1 MTIFSS
7 KKPSNN
13 NKDLS
18 SNSTAQQQQQQQQSS
33 SNISR
38 ARLSRDDDNPNNIQ
52 VNSTEDSNLV
62 CENNLPSS
70 SSTTNAILTTT
81 AAPASKRKSH
91 YYHQT
96 TVKQARRRGAS
107 VGEKLI
113 SNASI
118 TNVTSNSP
126 SSSLSIENNLT
137 SISNTNELLTQT
149 STPTPSLT
157 TVTHDEQC
165 NSEDEYEQTS
175 VKYDTNNLN
184 ELEMRFARAL
194 KEKKGFVIKAV
205 QEDGAC
211 LFRAVSDQVFGDE
224 EMHATVRQN
233 CMDYI
238 VKNADFFRSYI
249 TEDFDHYVNRKRR
262 QNCHGNHIEMIALS
276 ELYNRPIEVYEYSI
290 EPINIVHGM
299 YKTDNE
305 PIRLSYHCGVHYNSI
320 IDPWRPTAGH
330 GLGLPDLQPGRAQE
344 SLIRTALRQ
353 SEENNEPIRLSY
365 HCGVHYNSII
375 DPWRPTAGHG
385 LGLPDLQPGRAQ
397 ESLIRTALRQS
408 EESHIERAML
418 DDKIAAT
425 DWEATQD
432 QLIQQVARESY
443 LQWLCDSNQQH
454 KDNKMMP
461 SSSSSPTSAT
471 THERTANSNHGSS
484 PRNLLP
490 LRLDERKDCEFAL
503 PFNYECDPSSKPK
516 LTDDDDDDSLMR
528 QVLAI
533 SQIEYV
539 ETLKKQQ
546 KPPKSDDSDGP
557 SSSSD
562 THLL

>member
-1 MTIFSS
+1 M
-7 KKPSNN
+7 SNYVFI
-13 NKDLS
+13 
-18 SNSTAQQQQQQQQSS
+18 A
-33 SNISR
+33 
-38 ARLSRDDDNPNNIQ
+38 
-52 VNSTEDSNLV
+52 
-62 CENNLPSS
+62 
-70 SSTTNAILTTT
+70 
-81 AAPASKRKSH
+81 
-91 YYHQT
+91 
-96 TVKQARRRGAS
+96 
-107 VGEKLI
+107 
-113 SNASI
+113 
-118 TNVTSNSP
+118 
-126 SSSLSIENNLT
+126 
-137 SISNTNELLTQT
+137 
-149 STPTPSLT
+149 
-157 TVTHDEQC
+157 
-165 NSEDEYEQTS
+165 
-175 VKYDTNNLN
+175 
-184 ELEMRFARAL
+184 
-194 KEKKGFVIKAV
+194 
-205 QEDGAC
+205 
-211 LFRAVSDQVFGDE
+211 DQVFGDE

-299 YKTDNE
+299 YKTD
-305 PIRLSYHCGVHYNSI
+305 
-320 IDPWRPTAGH
+320 
-330 GLGLPDLQPGRAQE
+330 
-344 SLIRTALRQ
+344 
-353 SEENNEPIRLSY
+353 NEPIRLSY

>member
-353 SEENNEPIRLSY
+353 SEE
-365 HCGVHYNSII
+365 
-375 DPWRPTAGHG
+375 
-385 LGLPDLQPGRAQ
+385 
-397 ESLIRTALRQS
+397 
-408 EESHIERAML
+408 SHIERAML

>member
-7 KKPSNN
+7 KKPSNS

-18 SNSTAQQQQQQQQSS
+18 SNSTNQQQQQQSS
-33 SNISR
+33 SSNISR
-38 ARLSRDDDNPNNIQ
+38 TRLSRDDENTNNIIQ
-52 VNSTEDSNLV
+52 TNSSEESNLV
-62 CENNLPSS
+62 CENNLPSTS
-70 SSTTNAILTTT
+70 SLTTNTILTTITT
-81 AAPASKRKSH
+81 APVSKRKSH
-91 YYHQT
+91 YHHQT
-96 TVKQARRRGAS
+96 TVKQARRRGGS

-113 SNASI
+113 SNSSV
-118 TNVTSNSP
+118 TNVTCNSSP
-126 SSSLSIENNLT
+126 STSLTNENNI
-137 SISNTNELLTQT
+137 SSNTNSNEHLTQPST
-149 STPTPSLT
+149 STSSLT
-157 TVTHDEQC
+157 TVNNDEQC
-165 NSEDEYEQTS
+165 NSEDEYEQTAP
-175 VKYDTNNLN
+175 KYDRNNLTD
-184 ELEMRFARAL
+184 LEMRFARAL
-194 KEKKGFVIKAV
+194 KEKKGFVIKPV

-238 VKNADFFRSYI
+238 VKNADFFGPYI
-249 TEDFDHYVNRKRR
+249 TEDFDHYITRKRL
-262 QNCHGNHIEMIALS
+262 QHCHGNHIEMIALS
-276 ELYNRPIEVYEYSI
+276 EIYNRPIEVKNADFFGPYITEDFDHYITRKRLQHCHGNHIEMIALSEIYNRPIEVYEYSI

-305 PIRLSYHCGVHYNSI
+305 PIRLSYHCSVHYNSI

-330 GLGLPDLQPGRAQE
+330 GLGFPDLEPGRAQE
-344 SLIRTALRQ
+344 TLIRSA
-353 SEENNEPIRLSY
+353 
-365 HCGVHYNSII
+365 V
-375 DPWRPTAGHG
+375 
-385 LGLPDLQPGRAQ
+385 
-397 ESLIRTALRQS
+397 RQS

-432 QLIQQVARESY
+432 ELIQQVARESY
-443 LQWLCDSNQQH
+443 LQWLCDTKQQH
-454 KDNKMMP
+454 KDNKTMP
-461 SSSSSPTSAT
+461 SSSSSPTST
-471 THERTANSNHGSS
+471 TTSERALHNNHASS
-484 PRNLLP
+484 PKNLLP

-503 PFNYECDPSSKPK
+503 PFNYECDASSNPD
-516 LTDDDDDDSLMR
+516 LDDDDSYLR

-546 KPPKSDDSDGP
+546 QPPKSDDPDGP

>member
-7 KKPSNN
+7 KKPSNT

-18 SNSTAQQQQQQQQSS
+18 SNSTTQQQQQQQSS

-38 ARLSRDDDNPNNIQ
+38 TRLSRDDDNTNNIQ
-52 VNSTEDSNLV
+52 TNSNDESNLV

-70 SSTTNAILTTT
+70 SLTTNTILTTT
-81 AAPASKRKSH
+81 TAPVSKRKSH
-91 YYHQT
+91 YHHQT
-96 TVKQARRRGAS
+96 TVKQARRRGNS

-113 SNASI
+113 SNSSV
-118 TNVTSNSP
+118 TNVTGNSP
-126 SSSLSIENNLT
+126 SSSLTIENNLT
-137 SISNTNELLTQT
+137 SNTNSNEHLTQT
-149 STPTPSLT
+149 STSTSSLT
-157 TVTHDEQC
+157 TVNNDEQC
-165 NSEDEYEQTS
+165 NSEDEYEQTT
-175 VKYDTNNLN
+175 VKYDRNNLN

-249 TEDFDHYVNRKRR
+249 TEDFDHYVTRKRR
-262 QNCHGNHIEMIALS
+262 QHCHGNHIEMIALS

-330 GLGLPDLQPGRAQE
+330 GLGFPDLEPGRAQE
-344 SLIRTALRQ
+344 A
-353 SEENNEPIRLSY
+353 
-365 HCGVHYNSII
+365 
-375 DPWRPTAGHG
+375 
-385 LGLPDLQPGRAQ
+385 
-397 ESLIRTALRQS
+397 LIRTALRQS

-425 DWEATQD
+425 DWEATQEE
-432 QLIQQVARESY
+432 LIQQVARESY
-443 LQWLCDSNQQH
+443 LQWLCDTNQQH
-454 KDNKMMP
+454 KDNKTMP

-471 THERTANSNHGSS
+471 TYERTSNSNHGSS

-503 PFNYECDPSSKPK
+503 PFNYECDPSSNPD
-516 LTDDDDDDSLMR
+516 LDDDDDSLMR

-546 KPPKSDDSDGP
+546 KPPKSDDPDEP

-562 THLL
+562 TRLL

>member
-7 KKPSNN
+7 KKSSNN
-13 NKDLS
+13 SKDLS
-18 SNSTAQQQQQQQQSS
+18 SNSTNQQQQQQQTS

-38 ARLSRDDDNPNNIQ
+38 ARLSRDDENSPSIQ
-52 VNSTEDSNLV
+52 TNSNEESNLV
-62 CENNLPSS
+62 CESNLPSS
-70 SSTTNAILTTT
+70 SSLPSNSNLPSTTIST
-81 AAPASKRKSH
+81 SKRKSH
-91 YYHQT
+91 YHHQT
-96 TVKQARRRGAS
+96 TVKQARRRRGS
-107 VGEKLI
+107 VGDKLHPN
-113 SNASI
+113 SS
-118 TNVTSNSP
+118 TGGTSP
-126 SSSLSIENNLT
+126 STNLNLENNLN
-137 SISNTNELLTQT
+137 SNTNTNEHLTTSPT
-149 STPTPSLT
+149 STLSLT
-157 TVTHDEQC
+157 TVNYDEQC
-165 NSEDEYEQTS
+165 NSEDEYEQTTTTTL
-175 VKYDTNNLN
+175 KYDQKNLS
-184 ELEMRFARAL
+184 ELEMRFACAL
-194 KEKKGFVIKAV
+194 KEKKGFVIKPV

-249 TEDFDHYVNRKRR
+249 TEDFDHYVSRKRR
-262 QNCHGNHIEMIALS
+262 QHCHGNHIEMIALS
-276 ELYNRPIEVYEYSI
+276 ELYNRPIEVYEYSM

-330 GLGLPDLQPGRAQE
+330 GLGFPDLEPGRAQE
-344 SLIRTALRQ
+344 T
-353 SEENNEPIRLSY
+353 
-365 HCGVHYNSII
+365 
-375 DPWRPTAGHG
+375 
-385 LGLPDLQPGRAQ
+385 
-397 ESLIRTALRQS
+397 LIRTALRQS

-432 QLIQQVARESY
+432 ELIQQVARESY
-443 LQWLCDSNQQH
+443 LQWLCDS
-454 KDNKMMP
+454 KDNKSMP

-471 THERTANSNHGSS
+471 TSERASNSNHGSS
-484 PRNLLP
+484 PKNLLP

-503 PFNYECDPSSKPK
+503 PFNYECGASTNPNI
-516 LTDDDDDDSLMR
+516 DDDDEDAIMR

-539 ETLKKQQ
+539 ENLRKQQ
-546 KPPKSDDSDGP
+546 QPPKSDDPNGP

-562 THLL
+562 AHLL

>member
-1 MTIFSS
+1 MTIFYSE
-7 KKPSNN
+7 KPSNN

-18 SNSTAQQQQQQQQSS
+18 SNSTNQQQQQSS
-33 SNISR
+33 ANISR
-38 ARLSRDDDNPNNIQ
+38 TRISRDDDNTNNIQ
-52 VNSTEDSNLV
+52 TNSTEESNLG
-62 CENNLPSS
+62 CENNLPST
-70 SSTTNAILTTT
+70 SSTTNTMLTTT
-81 AAPASKRKSH
+81 TAPTSKRKSH
-91 YYHQT
+91 YHHQT
-96 TVKQARRRGAS
+96 TVKQARRRGGS

-113 SNASI
+113 SNSSI
-118 TNVTSNSP
+118 TNVVCNSP
-126 SSSLSIENNLT
+126 SSSLTNENT
-137 SISNTNELLTQT
+137 ISSNTNSNEHIITQAST
-149 STPTPSLT
+149 SASSLT
-157 TVTHDEQC
+157 TVNNDEQC
-165 NSEDEYEQTS
+165 NSEDEYEQAT
-175 VKYDTNNLN
+175 VKYDRSNLN

-249 TEDFDHYVNRKRR
+249 TEDFDHYVSRKRR
-262 QNCHGNHIEMIALS
+262 QHCHGNHIEMIALS

-330 GLGLPDLQPGRAQE
+330 GLGFPDLEPGRAQE
-344 SLIRTALRQ
+344 TLIRSA
-353 SEENNEPIRLSY
+353 
-365 HCGVHYNSII
+365 V
-375 DPWRPTAGHG
+375 
-385 LGLPDLQPGRAQ
+385 
-397 ESLIRTALRQS
+397 RQS

-425 DWEATQD
+425 DWEATQEE
-432 QLIQQVARESY
+432 LIQQVARESY
-443 LQWLCDSNQQH
+443 LQWLCDTKQQH
-454 KDNKMMP
+454 KDNKTMP
-461 SSSSSPTSAT
+461 SSSSSPISAT
-471 THERTANSNHGSS
+471 TSDRASNNNHGS

-490 LRLDERKDCEFAL
+490 LKLDERKDCEFAL
-503 PFNYECDPSSKPK
+503 PFNYECDASSNAD
-516 LTDDDDDDSLMR
+516 LDDDDSIMR

-539 ETLKKQQ
+539 ETLRKHQQ
-546 KPPKSDDSDGP
+546 PPKSDDPDGP
-557 SSSSD
+557 SSSSTSD

>member
-18 SNSTAQQQQQQQQSS
+18 SNSTNQQQQQQQQQQSS

-38 ARLSRDDDNPNNIQ
+38 ARLSRDDDNSPNIQ
-52 VNSTEDSNLV
+52 NNSNEESNLV
-62 CENNLPSS
+62 GENNLPSS
-70 SSTTNAILTTT
+70 SSTTNTILTTT
-81 AAPASKRKSH
+81 TAPTSKRKSH
-91 YYHQT
+91 YHHHQT
-96 TVKQARRRGAS
+96 TVKQARRRGGS

-113 SNASI
+113 SNPSV
-118 TNVTSNSP
+118 TNVTCNSP
-126 SSSLSIENNLT
+126 SSSLPIENNLT
-137 SISNTNELLTQT
+137 SNTNSNEHLTVPST
-149 STPTPSLT
+149 SASSLT
-157 TVTHDEQC
+157 TVNNDEQC
-165 NSEDEYEQTS
+165 NSEDEYEQTT
-175 VKYDTNNLN
+175 VKYDRNNLN

-194 KEKKGFVIKAV
+194 KEKKGFVIKPV

-249 TEDFDHYVNRKRR
+249 TEDFDHYITRKRR
-262 QNCHGNHIEMIALS
+262 QHCHGNHIEMIALS

-330 GLGLPDLQPGRAQE
+330 GLGLPDLE
-344 SLIRTALRQ
+344 
-353 SEENNEPIRLSY
+353 
-365 HCGVHYNSII
+365 
-375 DPWRPTAGHG
+375 
-385 LGLPDLQPGRAQ
+385 PGRAQ

-432 QLIQQVARESY
+432 ELIQQVARESY
-443 LQWLCDSNQQH
+443 LQWLCDT
-454 KDNKMMP
+454 KDNKTMP

-471 THERTANSNHGSS
+471 TSERASNSNHASS

-503 PFNYECDPSSKPK
+503 PFNYEYDASSNAD
-516 LTDDDDDDSLMR
+516 LDDDDDDDSLMR

-533 SQIEYV
+533 SEIEYV
-539 ETLKKQQ
+539 ETLRKQQ
-546 KPPKSDDSDGP
+546 QPPKSDDPDGP

>member
-18 SNSTAQQQQQQQQSS
+18 SNSTTQQQQQQSS

-38 ARLSRDDDNPNNIQ
+38 TRLSRDDDNTNNIQ
-52 VNSTEDSNLV
+52 TNSTDESNLV

-70 SSTTNAILTTT
+70 SSLTTNTILTTT
-81 AAPASKRKSH
+81 TAPISKRKSH
-91 YYHQT
+91 YHHQT
-96 TVKQARRRGAS
+96 TVKQARRRGSS

-113 SNASI
+113 SNSSI
-118 TNVTSNSP
+118 TNITSNSP

-137 SISNTNELLTQT
+137 SNTNSNEHLTQT
-149 STPTPSLT
+149 STSTLSHT
-157 TVTHDEQC
+157 TVNNDEQC
-165 NSEDEYEQTS
+165 NSEDEYEQTT
-175 VKYDTNNLN
+175 VKYDRNNLN

-194 KEKKGFVIKAV
+194 KEKKGFVIKSV

-249 TEDFDHYVNRKRR
+249 TEDFDHYVTRKRR
-262 QNCHGNHIEMIALS
+262 QHCHGNHIEMIALS

-330 GLGLPDLQPGRAQE
+330 GLGFPDLEPGRAQE
-344 SLIRTALRQ
+344 SLIRTA
-353 SEENNEPIRLSY
+353 
-365 HCGVHYNSII
+365 V
-375 DPWRPTAGHG
+375 
-385 LGLPDLQPGRAQ
+385 
-397 ESLIRTALRQS
+397 RQS

-425 DWEATQD
+425 DWEATQEE
-432 QLIQQVARESY
+432 LIQQVARESY
-443 LQWLCDSNQQH
+443 LQWLCDANQQH
-454 KDNKMMP
+454 KDNKTMP

-471 THERTANSNHGSS
+471 TYERTANSNHGNS

-503 PFNYECDPSSKPK
+503 PFNYECDPSSNPD
-516 LTDDDDDDSLMR
+516 LDDDDDSLMR

-546 KPPKSDDSDGP
+546 KPPKSDDPDEP

>member
-18 SNSTAQQQQQQQQSS
+18 SNSTTQQQQQSS

-38 ARLSRDDDNPNNIQ
+38 TRLSRDDDNTNSIQ
-52 VNSTEDSNLV
+52 TNSSDESNLV

-70 SSTTNAILTTT
+70 SLTTNTILTTT
-81 AAPASKRKSH
+81 TTAPISKRKSH
-91 YYHQT
+91 YHHQT
-96 TVKQARRRGAS
+96 TVKQARRRGGS

-113 SNASI
+113 SNSSV
-118 TNVTSNSP
+118 TNVTCNSP

-137 SISNTNELLTQT
+137 SNTNSNEHLTQT

-157 TVTHDEQC
+157 TVNNDEQC
-165 NSEDEYEQTS
+165 NSEDEYEQTT
-175 VKYDTNNLN
+175 VKYDRNNLN
-184 ELEMRFARAL
+184 DLEMRFARAL
-194 KEKKGFVIKAV
+194 KEKKGFVIKSV

-249 TEDFDHYVNRKRR
+249 TEDFDHYVTRKRR
-262 QNCHGNHIEMIALS
+262 QHCHGNHIEMIALS

-330 GLGLPDLQPGRAQE
+330 GLGFPDLE
-344 SLIRTALRQ
+344 
-353 SEENNEPIRLSY
+353 
-365 HCGVHYNSII
+365 
-375 DPWRPTAGHG
+375 
-385 LGLPDLQPGRAQ
+385 PGRAQ

-425 DWEATQD
+425 DWEATQEE
-432 QLIQQVARESY
+432 LIQQVARESY
-443 LQWLCDSNQQH
+443 LQWLCDTNQQH
-454 KDNKMMP
+454 KDNKTMP

-471 THERTANSNHGSS
+471 TYERTSNSNHGSS

-503 PFNYECDPSSKPK
+503 PFNYECDPSSNPD
-516 LTDDDDDDSLMR
+516 LDDDDDSLMR

-546 KPPKSDDSDGP
+546 KPPKSDDPDEP

>member
-1 MTIFSS
+1 MRKLESLIAINNVRCIQFRPRVSSDVYYITIRNGEGCSS
-7 KKPSNN
+7 YVGQNTEFTMERTVTLNYPGCF
-13 NKDLS
+13 DDGRTMHEFIHTLGFYHE
-18 SNSTAQQQQQQQQSS
+18 QS
-33 SNISR
+33 R
-38 ARLSRDDDNPNNIQ
+38 PDRDAYVEIIWKNIQ
-52 VNSTEDSNLV
+52 TNTQSNFQKYDNTAVNTLNTPYDYASIMHYEETAFSIN
-62 CENNLPSS
+62 SS
-70 SSTTNAILTTT
+70 PTIKLLQANVKTGQRYKLSPIDIQEIRQFYNCPATGSLLTT
-81 AAPASKRKSH
+81 AMP
-91 YYHQT
+91 T
-96 TVKQARRRGAS
+96 T
-107 VGEKLI
+107 
-113 SNASI
+113 
-118 TNVTSNSP
+118 
-126 SSSLSIENNLT
+126 
-137 SISNTNELLTQT
+137 
-149 STPTPSLT
+149 T
-157 TVTHDEQC
+157 T
-165 NSEDEYEQTS
+165 
-175 VKYDTNNLN
+175 
-184 ELEMRFARAL
+184 
-194 KEKKGFVIKAV
+194 
-205 QEDGAC
+205 
-211 LFRAVSDQVFGDE
+211 DQVFGDE

-249 TEDFDHYVNRKRR
+249 TEDFDHYVTRKRR
-262 QNCHGNHIEMIALS
+262 QHCHGNHIEMIALS

-330 GLGLPDLQPGRAQE
+330 GLGFPDLEPGRAQE
-344 SLIRTALRQ
+344 SLIRTA
-353 SEENNEPIRLSY
+353 
-365 HCGVHYNSII
+365 V
-375 DPWRPTAGHG
+375 
-385 LGLPDLQPGRAQ
+385 
-397 ESLIRTALRQS
+397 RQS

-425 DWEATQD
+425 DWEATQEE
-432 QLIQQVARESY
+432 LIQQVARESY
-443 LQWLCDSNQQH
+443 LQWLCDANQQH
-454 KDNKMMP
+454 KDNKTMP

-471 THERTANSNHGSS
+471 TYERTANSNHGSS

-503 PFNYECDPSSKPK
+503 PFNYECDPSSNPD
-516 LTDDDDDDSLMR
+516 LDDDDDSLMR

-546 KPPKSDDSDGP
+546 KPPKSDDPDEP